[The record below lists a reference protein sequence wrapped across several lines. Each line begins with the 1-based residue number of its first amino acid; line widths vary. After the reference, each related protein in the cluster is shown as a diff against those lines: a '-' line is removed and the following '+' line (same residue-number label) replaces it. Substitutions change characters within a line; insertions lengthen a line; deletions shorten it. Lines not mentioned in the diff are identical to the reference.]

1 MHQQNGTDV
10 RLALRSERRSAPR
23 VPRLVTAAV
32 GLTLLVG
39 APLTWSAT
47 QPAES
52 VGELPPPISAPATAS
67 TDADG
72 AVPDAAPDADEPAA
86 TPSGSAGSISAGEV
100 KGALAP
106 RPAPPINLRI
116 DRIGVDHPLV
126 PVGLEPDGTMEIPE
140 DVQEVGWYDPGVRP
154 GENGSAVLSGHVDS
168 RTQGRGAFFELGRLD
183 VDDLIVV
190 TTRDGSE
197 QQWRVVA
204 RTRYPKDELPVE
216 ELFVWGGDEP
226 RLVLITCGGDFD
238 RSTRHYTDNVVV
250 HAVPA

>member
-1 MHQQNGTDV
+1 MPHQIGTTV
-10 RLALRSERRSAPR
+10 RLANRSDRQPGSRT
-23 VPRLVTAAV
+23 PRLMSAAL

-39 APLTWSAT
+39 APLAWSAT
-47 QPAES
+47 QPAET
-52 VGELPPPISAPATAS
+52 VGELPPPLTAPSAAADPTDVSPPPAPAPSDVAS
-67 TDADG
+67 TG
-72 AVPDAAPDADEPAA
+72 TAASSL
-86 TPSGSAGSISAGEV
+86 TAGELQ
-100 KGALAP
+100 GALAP
-106 RPAPPINLRI
+106 RPAAPVHLRI
-116 DRIGVDHPLV
+116 DRIGVDHPIV

-140 DVQEVGWYDPGVRP
+140 DVLELGWYEPGVRP
-154 GENGSAVLSGHVDS
+154 GEDGSAVLSGHVDS

-183 VDDLIVV
+183 VDDLVVV

-216 ELFVWGGDEP
+216 ELFVWGGDER

-238 RSTRHYTDNVVV
+238 DATRHYTDNVVV